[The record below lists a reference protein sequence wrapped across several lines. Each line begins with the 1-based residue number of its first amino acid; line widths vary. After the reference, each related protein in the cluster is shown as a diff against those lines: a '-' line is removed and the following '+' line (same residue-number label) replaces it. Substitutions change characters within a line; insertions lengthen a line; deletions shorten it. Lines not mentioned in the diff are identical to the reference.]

1 MPFDNPP
8 EAIDMR
14 QTLALI
20 SARELIRW
28 RWRWGKGRWCSSLPP
43 PWQLC
48 AAQAI
53 HKAEP
58 DITIRIQC
66 LMIVSRLLPEG
77 FLSIPQYNDHP
88 DTTHADI
95 LALFDRAIAETAV

>member
-8 EAIDMR
+8 EATR

-20 SARELIRW
+20 SARALIRW
-28 RWRWGKGRWCSSLPP
+28 RWRWGKGRGYGAPP

-48 AAQAI
+48 AAMAI
-53 HKAEP
+53 HRAEP

-66 LMIVSRLLPEG
+66 LMIVSRLIPEG
-77 FLSIPQYNDHP
+77 FLSLPQYNDHP
-88 DTTHADI
+88 ATTHDDI
-95 LALFDRAIAETAV
+95 LALFDRAIAGEMAV